1 MHRQLHDWLRRLPP
15 NVQGALWLV
24 AGGFIFTSTGA
35 MIRLLSTQIESVQ
48 TAFFRAVISVIL
60 LLPLIVAGRVRPWHS
75 KRIAGHFWRTLMGTT
90 SMVLGF
96 YAVSMLPLADA
107 TAISFSQ
114 PLFSVLVAALIVGE
128 KVRWRRWSATI
139 VGFVGVLVMVQ
150 PGQGSLE
157 LGPLVALANAAT
169 VALSIL
175 LVKRLSDSETPLMIL
190 TQFAIFSTL
199 LLLPPA
205 IWVWR
210 WPDLWGWVL
219 AFGVAFT
226 ATVGQYFWVQA
237 FKVGE
242 MSAVAPF
249 EYLRLPF
256 AVFVGWLIWGEM
268 PVIWT
273 YVGAAIVIAS
283 ALYIAHR
290 EAQLARERRRAALA
304 NPQEIKKSRSGSL
317 GLEEPRARLRA
328 MGFGDVHPGRGEGR
342 DHDRGIV
349 GVAQP
354 QQDVGDGVDRQ
365 DEIGERAEQGGA
377 DRQRRR
383 RIGGAVERRHRIF
396 AEGDLAQGLAG
407 LRPETLADLRVVGG
421 QPVGRAHTWKVGS
434 VRRLGKGAAAA

>member
-1 MHRQLHDWLRRLPP
+1 M
-15 NVQGALWLV
+15 QGALWLV
-24 AGGFIFTSTGA
+24 AGGFIFTATSA

-60 LLPLIVAGRVRPWHS
+60 LLPLIAAGRVKPWHS

-107 TAISFSQ
+107 TAIAFSQ
-114 PLFSVLVAALIVGE
+114 PLFSVVVAALIAGE

-150 PGQGSLE
+150 PGEGSLQ
-157 LGPLVALANAAT
+157 LGALVALANAAT

-199 LLLPPA
+199 LLAPPA

-219 AFGVAFT
+219 AVGIALS
-226 ATVGQYFWVQA
+226 ATIGQYFWVQA
-237 FKVGE
+237 FKAGE

-290 EAQLARERRRAALA
+290 EAQLARERQAGRARQPAAGQDGRDQAWGEACALRSHARARSRCASVMCALA
-304 NPQEIKKSRSGSL
+304 
-317 GLEEPRARLRA
+317 
-328 MGFGDVHPGRGEGR
+328 
-342 DHDRGIV
+342 
-349 GVAQP
+349 
-354 QQDVGDGVDRQ
+354 
-365 DEIGERAEQGGA
+365 
-377 DRQRRR
+377 
-383 RIGGAVERRHRIF
+383 AVKAAIMI
-396 AEGDLAQGLAG
+396 AAS
-407 LRPETLADLRVVGG
+407 
-421 QPVGRAHTWKVGS
+421 S
-434 VRRLGKGAAAA
+434 V

>member
-1 MHRQLHDWLRRLPP
+1 VRRQLHDWLRRLPA

-24 AGGFIFTSTGA
+24 AGGFIFTSTSA

-60 LLPLIVAGRVRPWHS
+60 LLPLIAAGRVKPWHS
-75 KRIAGHFWRTLMGTT
+75 KRLAGHFWRTLMGTT

-96 YAVSMLPLADA
+96 YAVSLLPLADA
-107 TAISFSQ
+107 TAIAFSQ
-114 PLFSVLVAALIVGE
+114 PLFSVVVAAVIAGE

-150 PGQGSLE
+150 PGEGSLQ
-157 LGPLVALANAAT
+157 LGALVALANAAT

-190 TQFAIFSTL
+190 TQFALFSTL
-199 LLLPPA
+199 LLAAPA

-210 WPDLWGWVL
+210 WPDLVGWVL
-219 AFGVAFT
+219 AVGIALS
-226 ATVGQYFWVQA
+226 ATIGQYFWVQA
-237 FKVGE
+237 FKAGE

-256 AVFVGWLIWGEM
+256 AVFVGWLIWSEM

-290 EAQLARERRRAALA
+290 EAQLARERKRAALA
-304 NPQEIKKSRSGSL
+304 SPQEIKKPGS
-317 GLEEPRARLRA
+317 
-328 MGFGDVHPGRGEGR
+328 
-342 DHDRGIV
+342 
-349 GVAQP
+349 
-354 QQDVGDGVDRQ
+354 
-365 DEIGERAEQGGA
+365 
-377 DRQRRR
+377 
-383 RIGGAVERRHRIF
+383 
-396 AEGDLAQGLAG
+396 
-407 LRPETLADLRVVGG
+407 
-421 QPVGRAHTWKVGS
+421 
-434 VRRLGKGAAAA
+434 

>member
-1 MHRQLHDWLRRLPP
+1 MHDWLRRLPP

-24 AGGFIFTSTGA
+24 AGGFIFTATSA

-60 LLPLIVAGRVRPWHS
+60 LLPIIATGRVRPWQS
-75 KRIAGHFWRTLMGTT
+75 KRIAGHFWRTFMGTT

-107 TAISFSQ
+107 TAIAFSQ
-114 PLFSVLVAALIVGE
+114 PLFSVLVAALIAGE

-139 VGFVGVLVMVQ
+139 VGFAGVLVMVR
-150 PGQGSLE
+150 PGEGSLQ
-157 LGPLVALANAAT
+157 LGALVALANAAT
-169 VALSIL
+169 VAISIL
-175 LVKRLSDSETPLMIL
+175 LVKRLSDSESPLMIL

-199 LLLPPA
+199 LLAPPA

-219 AFGVAFT
+219 AVGIALS

-237 FKVGE
+237 FKAGE

-290 EAQLARERRRAALA
+290 EAQLSRERRRAALV
-304 NPQEIKKSRSGSL
+304 NPLPEKK
-317 GLEEPRARLRA
+317 P
-328 MGFGDVHPGRGEGR
+328 P
-342 DHDRGIV
+342 
-349 GVAQP
+349 P
-354 QQDVGDGVDRQ
+354 
-365 DEIGERAEQGGA
+365 
-377 DRQRRR
+377 
-383 RIGGAVERRHRIF
+383 
-396 AEGDLAQGLAG
+396 
-407 LRPETLADLRVVGG
+407 
-421 QPVGRAHTWKVGS
+421 
-434 VRRLGKGAAAA
+434 